1 LVRGCPTVD
10 IGGEGAVGGA
20 PYPLVVVAAM
30 PQSVGCSFDSW
41 SGSVVVGNSEVW
53 LSAKVQPSFVLT
65 VVAAD
70 ILLIR
75 GCWFFGVFLVEFA
88 YNIWGVFEV
97 FGWVPDL
104 VRVVETG
111 PLNPILDLV
120 PVSS

>member
-1 LVRGCPTVD
+1 VD

-20 PYPLVVVAAM
+20 LHPLIVVVVM

-53 LSAKVQPSFVLT
+53 LSAKVQPSFVST
-65 VVAAD
+65 VAVAD
-70 ILLIR
+70 ILLIG
-75 GCWFFGVFLVEFA
+75 GCWLFRVFLVQLA
-88 YNIWGVFEV
+88 YNIWRVFEV
-97 FGWVPDL
+97 FGRVPSL
-104 VRVVETG
+104 VWVVETG